1 MVDVDIDAFLRQG
14 YWPSS
19 RAKSPDSRF
28 ATSNTPS
35 SQSSYVNVTDSSQLP
50 YNTRRQ
56 RDYPPPPSVE
66 DETASLAKEYKATVP
81 VPGEGPIHRG
91 DIDQQP
97 ILLPVHE
104 FNPERRFVLVPTPS
118 DSISDDSS
126 ENVKKLPRRP
136 KSRDINPKPDPDPE
150 SDPTSYEANTG
161 RKYESRSRR
170 EESPEAKSDPEP
182 KRERRRSKLEQ
193 LPTITTDIEPD
204 SRRSDTRR
212 PKSTTRS
219 DKGDESYYSPRHH
232 SRLQSGSML
241 SPDVIE
247 HASRGRDRAY
257 YKGGSDSY
265 TQSRNRSAHP
275 HVEYEKVPRDDR
287 KYRDKPIKST
297 KSISP
302 THHKRRSTADIPH
315 HTRSSSKV
323 DYGKPPPYTERRSP
337 RADDSVRK
345 PYERDTVSQASSDSD
360 ERPEV
365 PPHGERIYSSD
376 EDASYRA
383 LPRRHRDSFVSS
395 DGKFCLQSPA
405 EIRPSSDRRPRG
417 TSPYPS
423 SRTSQIYER
432 DSPSSSSRSSTF
444 PKDIKF
450 SRSEH
455 RSQNSL
461 SRSSTGRSELKS
473 SAPIVIPAAA
483 AAAAAAATTAAF
495 AYSGSPTDPRR
506 SGILPPPRVGSIQQ
520 DPRSSTSALS
530 TSPQRHARHP
540 VESGSPRSIVS
551 TKHSMPPYK
560 RYMDEVQAGELP
572 DMRDCPRRQPTA
584 GHMDWL
590 TLPRCDNFDI
600 CPSCYEATFSR
611 TEFAHQFVPVPFRS
625 TDRHIVCD
633 FGTSRYY
640 HIAYFLT
647 RKYGMA
653 DLAMFRNIANVTAK
667 SQPCAGAKEVSRIW
681 YSVKDPR
688 LGRPVESFT
697 ACFTCAKTIEVL
709 LPNLTGLFVPM
720 DSPAEATRGVCA
732 MHQDNE
738 RRFLFYFDLL
748 EAAADKALITKSTP
762 DVQALADRLRDL
774 TAVPECARSTPIQNG
789 KWYTMRSIPD
799 LTVCEECFGEVVWP
813 MIQRDSSSIAA
824 NFHKN
829 PQLLPLAAC
838 QLYSDRMR
846 NIFQWAVRHN
856 DLRYLEAKVRE
867 RLTKEQEYHATIVG
881 LDPRRFGKEWVDAEL
896 EQATRE
902 WQRWE

>member
-19 RAKSPDSRF
+19 RAKSPESRF
-28 ATSNTPS
+28 ATSSTPS
-35 SQSSYVNVTDSSQLP
+35 SQSSYVNVTSPSKVSF
-50 YNTRRQ
+50 NARRR
-56 RDYPPPPSVE
+56 RDYPPPPCVE
-66 DETASLAKEYKATVP
+66 DETASLAKEYRATVP
-81 VPGEGPIHRG
+81 VSGEGPIHRG

-104 FNPERRFVLVPTPS
+104 YNPERRFVIVPTSS
-118 DSISDDSS
+118 DSTGDSS
-126 ENVKKLPRRP
+126 ENAKQLPRRP
-136 KSRDINPKPDPDPE
+136 RSRDSKPEPE
-150 SDPTSYEANTG
+150 PEAEPTSYEANTG
-161 RKYESRSRR
+161 RKYEARARR
-170 EESPEAKSDPEP
+170 EESPEAKSDTRPN
-182 KRERRRSKLEQ
+182 RERRRSKLEQ

-204 SRRSDTRR
+204 SRKSDTRR
-212 PKSTTRS
+212 SKSTTRS
-219 DKGDESYYSPRHH
+219 EKGDENYFSPRHH
-232 SRLQSGSML
+232 SRLQSGSTL

-257 YKGGSDSY
+257 YQGGSDSY
-265 TQSRNRSAHP
+265 SQNRNRSAHRN
-275 HVEYEKVPRDDR
+275 VEYEKSPRDDR
-287 KYRDKPIKST
+287 KNRDKPLKSAKST
-297 KSISP
+297 SP
-302 THHKRRSTADIPH
+302 THHKRRSTADIPQH
-315 HTRSSSKV
+315 VRTSSKAG
-323 DYGKPPPYTERRSP
+323 YENPPPYAELRSP
-337 RADDSVRK
+337 RADDTNRK
-345 PYERDTVSQASSDSD
+345 QHERDTASQVSSNSE

-365 PPHGERIYSSD
+365 PPHSKYIYSSD

-383 LPRRHRDSFVSS
+383 RPRRHRESVVST
-395 DGKFCLQSPA
+395 DGRSYLQSPA
-405 EIRPSSDRRPRG
+405 EIRPSGDRRSRG
-417 TSPYPS
+417 ASPLPS
-423 SRTSQIYER
+423 SRISQVYER
-432 DSPSSSSRSSTF
+432 ESPSSNPRSSTF

-455 RSQNSL
+455 RSRNSL
-461 SRSSTGRSELKS
+461 SRSSTGRSEHKS
-473 SAPIVIPAAA
+473 SAPIIIPAAA
-483 AAAAAAATTAAF
+483 AAVAATAAAAAAAVH
-495 AYSGSPTDPRR
+495 SGSPTDPRR
-506 SGILPPPRVGSIQQ
+506 SGILPPPRAGSFQQ

-530 TSPQRHARHP
+530 TSPQRHVRQP
-540 VESGSPRSIVS
+540 VESSSPRSLAS
-551 TKHSMPPYK
+551 KSYSMPPYK
-560 RYMDEVQAGELP
+560 RYLDEVQAGELP
-572 DMRDCPRRQPTA
+572 SMRDCPRRQPTK
-584 GHMDWL
+584 GHVDWL

-600 CPSCYEATFSR
+600 CPSCYEATFSQ
-611 TEFAHQFVPVPFRS
+611 TEFAHHFVPAPFRS
-625 TDRHIVCD
+625 TDRYIVCD

-667 SQPCAGAKEVSRIW
+667 SQPCSGARETSRIW

-688 LGRPVESFT
+688 SGHPLESFT
-697 ACFTCAKTIEVL
+697 ACYTCAKTVEVL

-774 TAVPECARSTPIQNG
+774 TAVPECARDTPIQNG

-799 LTVCEECFGEVVWP
+799 FTVCEECFGEVVWP

-846 NIFQWAVRHN
+846 QIFQWAVRHN
-856 DLRYLEAKVRE
+856 DMRYLEAKVRE
-867 RLTKEQEYHATIVG
+867 RRVKDQEYQARIAG
-881 LDPRRFGKEWVDAEL
+881 LDPHRFGAEWVEAEL
-896 EQATRE
+896 DQAVRE